1 VSLRTPKGEEFKVL
15 TSELVEN
22 VLWPLHLGFLEQAD
36 VTVGVCGDNV
46 TLIRHDVKIGAYEPN
61 NVITSPVVAT
71 AVKLKPFAALVY
83 LGKN

>member
-1 VSLRTPKGEEFKVL
+1 MSLRTSKGEEFKVL

-46 TLIRHDVKIGAYEPN
+46 TLKD
-61 NVITSPVVAT
+61 TT
-71 AVKLKPFAALVY
+71 LKSGPMSQ
-83 LGKN
+83 KM